1 VDFIFGDGKTMF
13 DNCEIHSNQHSEGF
27 ITAQGKSYPSED
39 SSYVFRGCRLT
50 ADPGVSNVYLGRPWR
65 PYASV
70 VYLDTWMGSQI
81 QPPGWREWHPRETS
95 SLDTAFYAEQG
106 STGPGANLATRE
118 PRSHQLTPEEA
129 KKFLPS
135 NFLRGSDDW
144 NPVASAKP

>member
-1 VDFIFGDGKTMF
+1 MGD
-13 DNCEIHSNQHSEGF
+13 
-27 ITAQGKSYPSED
+27 
-39 SSYVFRGCRLT
+39 
-50 ADPGVSNVYLGRPWR
+50 
-65 PYASV
+65 
-70 VYLDTWMGSQI
+70 QI

-144 NPVASAKP
+144 NPVAPAKP